1 LQEDDEKW
9 ASFLLVMNG
18 KLEAR
23 YWREWWGD
31 LAKMEP
37 ERFLDETRIIFEEIS
52 PLRRLLTSS

>member
-1 LQEDDEKW
+1 
-9 ASFLLVMNG
+9 MGG

-23 YWREWWGD
+23 YWHEWWED

-37 ERFLDETRIIFEEIS
+37 ERFLDEARIIFEEIS